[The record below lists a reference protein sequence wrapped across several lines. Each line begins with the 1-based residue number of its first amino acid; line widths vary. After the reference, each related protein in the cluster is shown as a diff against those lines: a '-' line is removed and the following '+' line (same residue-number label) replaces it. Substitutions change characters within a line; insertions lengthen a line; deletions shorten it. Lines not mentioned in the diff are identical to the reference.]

1 VPSGLPAASLVAKEA
16 TKTLD
21 QGYKLET
28 VCSEV
33 NHTKFLRAPIEAFR

>member
-16 TKTLD
+16 TKTLA

-28 VCSEV
+28 ACS
-33 NHTKFLRAPIEAFR
+33 